1 MKNLTTKPNTTSGA
15 TTYIQKEFNA
25 LTIEGNEVIITVT
38 RKIINIGL
46 EPLVCG
52 YKYDVTYNN
61 KIVNGH
67 NLTTKNDIEY
77 YLNFVDKYAGTRFL

>member
-38 RKIINIGL
+38 RKISTYL
-46 EPLVCG
+46 EVSNPFKTQELRE
-52 YKYDVTYNN
+52 TSSH
-61 KIVNGH
+61 I
-67 NLTTKNDIEY
+67 LRATQQPS
-77 YLNFVDKYAGTRFL
+77 LR